1 MTSDPASSSSGIVNS
16 NNVAAPVQ
24 QPQQQHAPAAAAP
37 TSSNNNNNDG
47 NHDDAVSL
55 STENA
60 GDGDCDTLTVMT
72 MDDVVEHIG
81 FGAFHWKLLWLC
93 GVGYFAEITELVV
106 VSFVAPSIQRQMA
119 LTDFQYGCL
128 GSSSFVGMAVG
139 AFFWGFV
146 SDHLGRQLS
155 FTWTVWLT
163 FFGGFCSALAPNYG
177 ILLFLRF
184 TAAFGIGGMLPVD
197 YTVFLEFLPNERR
210 GSYVRVYENL
220 KQS

>member
-1 MTSDPASSSSGIVNS
+1 MTSDPGAGTSGIMNS
-16 NNVAAPVQ
+16 NNVAVQ
-24 QPQQQHAPAAAAP
+24 QPQQHVSPAAGAP
-37 TSSNNNNNDG
+37 ITSPNSNNDG
-47 NHDDAVSL
+47 NDDAVSL
-55 STENA
+55 STDNA
-60 GDGDCDTLTVMT
+60 ADDADDTQTVMT

-106 VSFVAPSIQRQMA
+106 VSFVAPSIQRQMD
-119 LTDFQYGCL
+119 LSDFQYGCL

-210 GSYVRVYENL
+210 GSYVRAMEH